1 MGRDGEKRRVKT
13 WPERRAERRVA
24 EMPVTRASRDGKNN
38 AQAAEKEAAMQELN
52 GVAMKE
58 ERSNGVTIT
67 ATATP

>member
-13 WPERRAERRVA
+13 WPERRVA
-24 EMPVTRASRDGKNN
+24 EMPVTRASRDAENN

-58 ERSNGVTIT
+58 ERSNGATIS